1 MDNTRRCFSEA
12 PPWIIT
18 GATLGFK
25 TLDADLLL
33 IGPRVRSG
41 VGGNL
46 ETPSKCWCHDGTI
59 ANEANDIKRPDS
71 LIEVR
76 TH

>member
-1 MDNTRRCFSEA
+1 MIIHGDASEA

-18 GATLGFK
+18 GATLGCK
-25 TLDADLLL
+25 KYDADILST
-33 IGPRVRSG
+33 GPRVRSG
-41 VGGNL
+41 VGGKL
-46 ETPSKCWCHDGTI
+46 EFGCHGTI

-71 LIEVR
+71 LIEVH